1 MEAPLQNYVNS
12 VASAVCSSD
21 IGAQWLSSYI
31 DPAHGQCYVFPDEDT
46 NYSCAIRTKNI
57 QAINASTFVSSN
69 YTGNVPD
76 VFNFVIFS
84 LPSPDV
90 PIAIYGTFYFNRRDD
105 SNQPTIPASEQRLV
119 FITDPQWKGF
129 TEEIQQARL
138 LYKGFTLTYT
148 GNAFQNQ
155 GFISSSTYTPV
166 YGDGKVNN
174 GDSGLEISGRYLIA
188 DYLPTTSRQVSLM
201 NRDFEVFATADGVY
215 GVNKY
220 TGARSEY
227 VDVENLDDHQNVI
240 GFLPDASGT
249 QYTQMKLTPC
259 YKYEDRFSL
268 SLYGYY
274 YDFDCLCNWNV
285 VAAAVDGMSSSQSL
299 LLKFY
304 QGSQIHFKPSS
315 SLVSMQTYKGFLD
328 NAAITAAS
336 QLNSNLA
343 CVYPSNYNDFRMIW
357 GKIRGFLKSNNG
369 RNLVSA
375 ISAAVGPYG
384 SFINAAYSLL

>member
-69 YTGNVPD
+69 YKGNVPD
-76 VFNFVIFS
+76 IFNFVIFS

-90 PIAIYGTFYFNRRDD
+90 PIAIYGTFYFNNGSADV
-105 SNQPTIPASEQRLV
+105 SEERLV

-129 TEEIQQARL
+129 VPEIQQARL
-138 LYKGFTLTYT
+138 LYKGFTLSYT

-155 GFISSSTYTPV
+155 GFISASTYTPV
-166 YGDGKVNN
+166 YGSGKVYN
-174 GDSGLEISGRYLIA
+174 GSGAGLEISGKYLIA
-188 DYLPTTSRQVSLM
+188 NYLPINSRQVSLM

-220 TGARSEY
+220 CGARSEY
-227 VDVENLDDHQNVI
+227 VDVETGDDFMSLI
-240 GFLPDASGT
+240 GFIPMDGT
-249 QYTQMKLTPC
+249 TEGTTMRSVPC
-259 YKYEDRFSL
+259 YKYEDRFSK
-268 SLYGYY
+268 SVFGYY
-274 YDFDCLCNWNV
+274 YSFDCLCNWNV
-285 VAAAVDGMSSSQSL
+285 VAAAVDGMSSTQSL

-304 QGSQIHFKPSS
+304 QGSQVHFKPSS

>member
-1 MEAPLQNYVNS
+1 MDAPLQNYVNS
-12 VASAVCSSD
+12 VAAAVSTSD

-57 QAINASTFVSSN
+57 QAINQSTFVASN
-69 YTGNVPD
+69 YKGTVPEI
-76 VFNFVIFS
+76 FNFVIFS

-90 PIAIYGTFYFNRRDD
+90 PIAIYGTFYWNDGTND
-105 SNQPTIPASEQRLV
+105 HSEERVV
-119 FITDPQWKGF
+119 FIEDPQWKGF
-129 TEEIQQARL
+129 VPEIQQARL
-138 LYKGFTLTYT
+138 LYKGFTLSYT

-155 GFISSSTYTPV
+155 GFISASTYTPV
-166 YGDGKVNN
+166 YGQGKVYN
-174 GDSGLEISGRYLIA
+174 GSGTGLEISGKFLVA
-188 DYLPTTSRQVSLM
+188 DYLPTNSRQVSLM

-220 TGARSEY
+220 CGARSEY
-227 VDVENLDDHQNVI
+227 VDVETGDDFMSVF
-240 GFLPDASGT
+240 GFVQEPATIEGNT
-249 QYTQMKLTPC
+249 MRAAPC
-259 YKYEDRFSL
+259 YKYEDRFSK
-268 SLYGYY
+268 SVMGYY
-274 YDFDCLCNWNV
+274 YNFDCLCNWNV

>member
-57 QAINASTFVSSN
+57 QAINASTFVSPN

-76 VFNFVIFS
+76 IFNFVIFS

-90 PIAIYGTFYFNRRDD
+90 PIAIYGTFYFNNADTPVSD
-105 SNQPTIPASEQRLV
+105 QRLI
-119 FITDPQWKGF
+119 FIEDPQWKGF
-129 TEEIQQARL
+129 VPEIQQARL
-138 LYKGFTLTYT
+138 LYKGFTLSYT

-155 GFISSSTYTPV
+155 GFISASTYTPV
-166 YGDGKVNN
+166 YGQGKVNN
-174 GDSGLEISGRYLIA
+174 GSGAGLEISGKYLIA
-188 DYLPTTSRQVSLM
+188 NYLPTNSRQVSLM

-220 TGARSEY
+220 CGSRSEY
-227 VDVENLDDHQNVI
+227 VDVEAADDSMSVI
-240 GFLPDASGT
+240 GFIPPDISTDGT
-249 QYTQMKLTPC
+249 TMRAVPC
-259 YKYEDRFSL
+259 YKYDSRFDKSI
-268 SLYGYY
+268 YGYY
-274 YDFDCLCNWNV
+274 YNLDCLCNWNV

-304 QGSQIHFKPSS
+304 QGTQIHFKPSS